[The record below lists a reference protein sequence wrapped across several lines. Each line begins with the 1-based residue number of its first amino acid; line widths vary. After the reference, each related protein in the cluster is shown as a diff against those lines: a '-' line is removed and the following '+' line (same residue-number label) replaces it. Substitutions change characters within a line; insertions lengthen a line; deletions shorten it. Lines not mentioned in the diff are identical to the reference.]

1 MSDIQEVTKAVP
13 KIAQLREQ
21 EGLTQLELSQLV
33 GVTVPSIQ
41 NWERGRAGIEPIERV
56 IKLCKALNCQAEEL
70 IDYIQV
76 PVTETETAQKETK
89 AKGRER
95 LKEMRQ
101 GLKKESTVS
110 STSNN
115 SVINSQV

>member
-1 MSDIQEVTKAVP
+1 MSDRQEVTKAVP
-13 KIAQLREQ
+13 KIAQLRER
-21 EGLTQLELSQLV
+21 EGLTQLQLSQLV

-76 PVTETETAQKETK
+76 PVTETETAQTK
-89 AKGRER
+89 AEALEK
-95 LKEMRQ
+95 
-101 GLKKESTVS
+101 LKKMRPTLGKEQKKPSI
-110 STSNN
+110 SNN
-115 SVINSQV
+115 